1 MKHIALFALTSF
13 ALISTSTAAPVD
25 FKAPKGWKKEKPANN
40 MRKHQFRIPKS
51 KGDVKDGEL
60 AVFHFSGGGSVE
72 ANIKR
77 WKTQV
82 RAGAKDPKAKQTT
95 RTCGGLKVV
104 IYDQTGT
111 YQTPPRGPR
120 APGVKMAGARV
131 INAIIETAEG
141 NYYVKFVGPKKTIG
155 DNMKQFHAFL
165 DSLSA
170 TGKAKPKKPTSKPTS
185 KPGN

>member
-1 MKHIALFALTSF
+1 MKRIALIALLSM

-51 KGDVKDGEL
+51 KGDAKDGEL
-60 AVFHFSGGGSVE
+60 AVFHFRGGGSIE

-77 WKTQV
+77 WKGQV
-82 RAGAKDPKAKQTT
+82 KPAAGDPQPKQSS
-95 RTCGGLKVV
+95 RVCGGLKVV

-165 DSLSA
+165 DSLTA
-170 TGKAKPKKPTSKPTS
+170 TGKAKPKTPASKPAS
-185 KPGN
+185 RPGK

>member
-1 MKHIALFALTSF
+1 MKRIALIAITSIAL
-13 ALISTSTAAPVD
+13 LSTSTAAPVD

-60 AVFHFSGGGSVE
+60 AVFHFSGGGSVD

-77 WKTQV
+77 WEGQV
-82 RAGAKDPKAKQTT
+82 REGANDPKPKKTT
-95 RTCGGLKVV
+95 RVCGGLKVV

-131 INAIIETAEG
+131 INAIIETDEG

-165 DSLSA
+165 DSLTA
-170 TGKAKPKKPTSKPTS
+170 TGKAKPKTPASKPTS
-185 KPGN
+185 KPSK